1 MKETIHILYTNDLHS
16 YFDHW
21 SRVATF
27 VKSRRDDAESR
38 GEFHMTV
45 DIGDHMDR
53 VHPLTEATL
62 GRANVDLL
70 NALSY
75 NVATLGNNEGITLAH
90 EGLYHLYDEA
100 DFHVVCSN
108 LECVWSD
115 TPSWL
120 EMHHIEDTPSGLRIG
135 FIGLTARFNPYYHLL
150 GWNVTEVFQAVE
162 RELGAM
168 RDKADIFVLLSH
180 VGIYLDEQIAGKF
193 SALDVIIGGHT
204 HHLLRE
210 GEIVGETILTAA
222 GKQCYYAGEVTLVYD
237 HDAQMVVEKAAQ
249 AVPVEDLPRDL
260 ETEELLEKLNL
271 DARGVLDE
279 VLCTLDTPI
288 ETNWFKETPFMRK
301 FTEQLRLWTD
311 ADIGMLNAGLLVE
324 PFEAGP
330 VTYGDVHRICPH
342 PINPVVVSLTGE
354 QVMHVV
360 ESALSKELVGLK
372 LRGFGFRGEVV
383 GRLVFAN
390 LHVETYFDEDGVE
403 RVEEVLFD
411 GVPLEPKRTYRLA
424 TGDMFSFGRLMPEIA
439 NAEEKQLFLPEFIR
453 KILVHTLMDW

>member
-1 MKETIHILYTNDLHS
+1 C
-16 YFDHW
+16 
-21 SRVATF
+21 
-27 VKSRRDDAESR
+27 
-38 GEFHMTV
+38 
-45 DIGDHMDR
+45 
-53 VHPLTEATL
+53 
-62 GRANVDLL
+62 
-70 NALSY
+70 LS
-75 NVATLGNNEGITLAH
+75 ISF
-90 EGLYHLYDEA
+90 LYHVL
-100 DFHVVCSN
+100 FHS
-108 LECVWSD
+108 LI
-115 TPSWL
+115 TPRPLIS
-120 EMHHIEDTPSGLRIG
+120 T
-135 FIGLTARFNPYYHLL
+135 FFPYTTL
-150 GWNVTEVFQAVE
+150 F
-162 RELGAM
+162 R
-168 RDKADIFVLLSH
+168 S
-180 VGIYLDEQIAGKF
+180 IAGKF
-193 SALDVIIGGHT
+193 SELDVIIGGHT

-354 QVMHVV
+354 Q
-360 ESALSKELVGLK
+360 
-372 LRGFGFRGEVV
+372 
-383 GRLVFAN
+383 
-390 LHVETYFDEDGVE
+390 
-403 RVEEVLFD
+403 
-411 GVPLEPKRTYRLA
+411 
-424 TGDMFSFGRLMPEIA
+424 
-439 NAEEKQLFLPEFIR
+439 
-453 KILVHTLMDW
+453 